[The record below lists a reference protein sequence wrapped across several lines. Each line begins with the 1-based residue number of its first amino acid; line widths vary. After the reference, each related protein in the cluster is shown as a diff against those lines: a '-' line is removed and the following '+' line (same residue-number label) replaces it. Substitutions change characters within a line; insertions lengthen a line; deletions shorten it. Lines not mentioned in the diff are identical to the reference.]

1 MSVVAVPREG
11 AAGTD
16 GDRRTQRWGKM
27 GSANLHAPQTS
38 KMPPGDVAAP
48 DLRNESRV
56 VTLQNVPPTIT
67 QIAAGASHLLLT
79 DGEKVWHVG
88 QWLPGAAE
96 MALDLD
102 PPNFKQPQEVLALDG
117 GVAAVV
123 ASGGTSA
130 VLGRDG
136 SVWIWGA
143 VPEGGV
149 RATPERSAGLEGV
162 SRLFLGGGGGGGVY
176 CVAVKED

>member
-1 MSVVAVPREG
+1 
-11 AAGTD
+11 
-16 GDRRTQRWGKM
+16 
-27 GSANLHAPQTS
+27 
-38 KMPPGDVAAP
+38 
-48 DLRNESRV
+48 
-56 VTLQNVPPTIT
+56 
-67 QIAAGASHLLLT
+67 
-79 DGEKVWHVG
+79 
-88 QWLPGAAE
+88 

>member
-1 MSVVAVPREG
+1 
-11 AAGTD
+11 
-16 GDRRTQRWGKM
+16 M

-136 SVWIWGA
+136 SVWIWAPCRRAGCGRPRREAPGSRACPGSSSGA
-143 VPEGGV
+143 
-149 RATPERSAGLEGV
+149 AGAAAFTAW
-162 SRLFLGGGGGGGVY
+162 R
-176 CVAVKED
+176 